1 MAITAAELEKIR
13 EQLFLVQVGTELALP
28 KNTVDAHGSNDPM
41 VTALDQ
47 MMDGLTSAPD
57 MSIPRRWEDVGVG
70 VVNFTKDPKNP
81 TVWLHNG
88 EKIWRVASTGKISVL
103 LSAVQLRDDVRL
115 VKEVTGSTDP
125 AEYDRLFAN
134 PDLWRPTSVFGLGVL
149 VRNREITGGS
159 KPKTAARHCPR
170 PSSIFDLT
178 KDPVDFRGPEI
189 TTAAAKIAVA
199 KKLGWKASKPT
210 ASARIK
216 DHMPADLTWP
226 QVSQYD
232 FSELLWLMG
241 DLSDNVAATACISE
255 IGVAYIKAVQRAY
268 GLYQENT
275 DARLLLAE
283 GYDSNLTTSVHI
295 HGASSNLRPLTDR
308 ETNDVIDALR
318 TKGKEGSTE
327 PTDYTDQKSAQAG
340 TATALLAYLIAL
352 MQNQLVS
359 SRKTPGRDNGALA
372 CETIRQNLSPGPFTQ
387 SGQGFPG
394 TRSSIIDAI
403 AGLPGDP
410 GAVPPVPAVPGVAK
424 VTKQLSKIGLLLQGE
439 MGVGLSCEF
448 AHLETENSSGKKL
461 QYGVVVTGIR
471 NNIEHDLA
479 TRIHSTLL
487 AL

>member
-28 KNTVDAHGSNDPM
+28 SNTVDAHGSNDPM

-57 MSIPRRWEDVGVG
+57 MSIPQRWEDVGVG

-115 VKEVTGSTDP
+115 VKEVTESTDP

-134 PDLWRPTSVFGLGVL
+134 PDLWRPTSVFGLGVF

-159 KPKTAARHCPR
+159 KSKTAARHCPR

-189 TTAAAKIAVA
+189 ATAAAKLAVA
-199 KKLGWKASKPT
+199 KKLGWKAWKSTDPLK
-210 ASARIK
+210 ARDK
-216 DHMPADLTWP
+216 LPHLTWS
-226 QVSQYD
+226 QVSKFD

-241 DLSDNVAATACISE
+241 DCSDNVAATACMSE
-255 IGVAYIKAVQRAY
+255 IGVAYIKSVQKAY
-268 GLYQENT
+268 GLFQENT

-283 GYDSNLTTSVHI
+283 GYDSNLSGRI
-295 HGASSNLRPLTDR
+295 HGASSDLRRLTDR

-318 TKGKEGSTE
+318 TKGKAGSTN

-340 TATALLAYLIAL
+340 SATALLAYLIAL
-352 MQNQLVS
+352 IQNRFVS
-359 SRKTPGRDNGALA
+359 SRTTPGRDNGALA
-372 CETIRQNLSPGPFTQ
+372 CETIRQNLSPGPE
-387 SGQGFPG
+387 SENGQGFPG
-394 TRSSIIDAI
+394 TRSNIVGAI
-403 AGLPGDP
+403 GGLPGAP
-410 GAVPPVPAVPGVAK
+410 SAVPPAPAVPGVAT
-424 VTKQLSKIGLLLQGE
+424 VTKQLSKVGVLLEGDREMPPGLD
-439 MGVGLSCEF
+439 CEF
-448 AHLETENSSGKKL
+448 AFLETANSSGKKL
-461 QYGVVVTGIR
+461 QYGIVVTGIR
-471 NNIEHDLA
+471 QNIEHDLG
-479 TRIHSTLL
+479 TKIHNTLL
-487 AL
+487 TL